1 MWTQP
6 QLCLRAGPLRLQR
19 DLDVDREISLMIS
32 LKRERSYTVRIE
44 VLHAHAMDKKIQ
56 MKMS

>member
-1 MWTQP
+1 MWTQR
-6 QLCLRAGPLRLQR
+6 QLRLRAGPLRLQR
-19 DLDVDREISLMIS
+19 DLVDREISLMIS
-32 LKRERSYTVRIE
+32 LKREGSCTVRIE